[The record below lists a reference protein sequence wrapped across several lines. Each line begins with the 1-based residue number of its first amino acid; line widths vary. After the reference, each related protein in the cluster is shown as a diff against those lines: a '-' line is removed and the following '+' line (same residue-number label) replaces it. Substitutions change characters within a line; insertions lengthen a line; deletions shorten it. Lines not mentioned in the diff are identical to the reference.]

1 MVVAPFCVCDMWL
14 SNLTYTPACLC
25 VLQED
30 EEDYGTEYLVQPVQP
45 EDDEGASDFEPGEG
59 DKEGEEDEF
68 EDEEED
74 VVHKAV
80 KEPVLSKGKRRRGE
94 DDVKEERPLKQ

>member
-1 MVVAPFCVCDMWL
+1 VCDMWL

-59 DKEGEEDEF
+59 DNEDDEDEF

-74 VVHKAV
+74 VVEEAV
-80 KEPVLSKGKRRRGE
+80 KEPMLVKGKRSREE
-94 DDVKEERPLKQ
+94 DEEKEGRPLKR